1 MEEESLKVRTE
12 NLFIISLT
20 NNKSTTKSLSLVY
33 MIQATKHTY
42 FRQFLDH
49 KLNNDVITS

>member
-33 MIQATKHTY
+33 MI
-42 FRQFLDH
+42 
-49 KLNNDVITS
+49 